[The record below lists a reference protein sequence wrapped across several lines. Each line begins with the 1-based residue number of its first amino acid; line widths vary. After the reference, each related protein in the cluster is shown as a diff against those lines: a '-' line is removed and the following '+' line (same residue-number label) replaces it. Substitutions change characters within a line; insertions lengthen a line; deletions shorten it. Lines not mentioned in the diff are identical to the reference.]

1 MNHPADALPLP
12 EPFMA
17 MCRDTVPH
25 IYDAWANQ
33 LRAAH
38 REGFELAI
46 QQAQPTPALKRHAL
60 EAADQLSKY
69 AAAPFFP
76 DTDKR
81 GVTRSTTTEWWDG
94 LAELIE
100 EAQPLIV
107 RALRECTEPH
117 DKQQQ
122 AGSVMLTDAEK
133 LLPHGYLLA
142 KVAMVLPLLEEARD
156 ALTAITEHQ
165 RRLHGISPTLAD
177 RMDVAGTYSLEDW
190 QATAG
195 GVA

>member
-1 MNHPADALPLP
+1 MNQDTTPHPTDALPLP
-12 EPFMA
+12 EPFMV

-33 LRAAH
+33 LRAAR

-46 QQAQPTPALKRHAL
+46 RQAQPTPALKRHAL

-100 EAQPLIV
+100 EAQPLIA
-107 RALRECTEPH
+107 RALRECTEPR
-117 DKQQQ
+117 DEQQQ
-122 AGSVMLTDAEK
+122 AGAAEASDEQIEK
-133 LLPHGYLLA
+133 LARQFSGEPSCSGAWGSTFEFEPVELRNFVGAILA
-142 KVAMVLPLLEEARD
+142 LK
-156 ALTAITEHQ
+156 
-165 RRLHGISPTLAD
+165 
-177 RMDVAGTYSLEDW
+177 
-190 QATAG
+190 ATAG